1 VLDINVKAVFELTIA
16 LLPLLREA
24 AEPDDPACVINI
36 GSAEGTIVGHTE
48 NYAYP
53 ASKAAVQMLSR
64 QLALRLA
71 AESITVNVIAPGP
84 FESKMMA
91 FLLED
96 EDSRAA
102 VASRVPLGRIGRPKD
117 AAGAA
122 IFLASRAAAYLTGAV
137 LPVDGGLATR

>member
-1 VLDINVKAVFELTIA
+1 
-16 LLPLLREA
+16 
-24 AEPDDPACVINI
+24 
-36 GSAEGTIVGHTE
+36 
-48 NYAYP
+48 
-53 ASKAAVQMLSR
+53 MLSR